1 MRDTLRTLGF
11 WLMAAFVLAVATPSR
26 AAVITFSSSAAWEA
40 AVTSFDTWDFNGP
53 EGNQVILL
61 NSLGTN
67 IVSVATQGGDPQGL
81 IHDSA
86 LCGSTGGGVD
96 CFKPIE
102 LTFLEPRNAFGFDN
116 LDFNG
121 FEEAVVQLAF
131 SGGGTQTFVFDLG
144 GAPAFTP
151 IFFGVIS
158 DQNLASATIY
168 SRDPGSDTIG
178 QRANVIDNV
187 RVGIAEVPEPGVIAL
202 LATGLGG
209 MLLRRRRRT

>member
-1 MRDTLRTLGF
+1 MRNTLRTLGF
-11 WLMAAFVLAVATPSR
+11 WLAAVFVLAGATPAR
-26 AAVITFSSSAAWEA
+26 AAAIIYSSSAAWEA

-81 IHDSA
+81 IHDNA
-86 LCGSTGGGVD
+86 LCGSTGGALD
-96 CFKPIE
+96 CFPPIV

-121 FEEAVVQLAF
+121 FEEAVVQITFA
-131 SGGGTQTFVFDLG
+131 GGGSPLTAVFDLG

-151 IFFGVIS
+151 IFFGIIS
-158 DQNLASATIY
+158 DQDLATATIY
-168 SRDPGSDTIG
+168 SRDPGSDTVG

-187 RVGIAEVPEPGVIAL
+187 RVGLAEVPEPGVIAL
-202 LATGLGG
+202 LACGLGT
-209 MLLRRRRRT
+209 LLRRRH